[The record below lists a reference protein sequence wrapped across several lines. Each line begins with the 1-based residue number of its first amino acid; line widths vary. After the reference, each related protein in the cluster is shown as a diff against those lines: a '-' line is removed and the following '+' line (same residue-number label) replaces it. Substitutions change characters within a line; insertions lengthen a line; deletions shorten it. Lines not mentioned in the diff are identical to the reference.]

1 MAVGPCGGDGTRLS
15 MPPLRH
21 TIRVVYTRQAG
32 SSVDLIAD
40 IGGTNARFA
49 VVQGGLVQQRI
60 TLPTAGFGSAAQA
73 LAAVRDQTG
82 MAARHI
88 VLAVAGPVTGNSAVL
103 TNGDW
108 HFDAAVLAA
117 ATGAADV
124 VIIND
129 FHAAALALPTLQ
141 RDDLRPLGGPQ
152 SAGDGVRAILGPG
165 TGLGTALAVPL
176 AGDWLALPGEGGHAL
191 MAPAD
196 ALELE
201 LYAVLQQ
208 RFDPVTWEHVLS
220 GPGLVNLYSA
230 VCALWGSQ
238 PQLESPQAIVS
249 AALETFEPVC
259 DQTLGTFCNLLGS
272 AAGNLLVTLKATGG
286 VYIAGGLAQRLADYI
301 AASHFRRR
309 FEERGAMSELARD
322 AATLLVTAE
331 DVGLRG
337 ALVELQRRCASGGHQ
352 AV

>member
-108 HFDAAVLAA
+108 RCRRCSAMTCARWVGRSPP
-117 ATGAADV
+117 AT
-124 VIIND
+124 
-129 FHAAALALPTLQ
+129 
-141 RDDLRPLGGPQ
+141 
-152 SAGDGVRAILGPG
+152 
-165 TGLGTALAVPL
+165 
-176 AGDWLALPGEGGHAL
+176 
-191 MAPAD
+191 
-196 ALELE
+196 
-201 LYAVLQQ
+201 
-208 RFDPVTWEHVLS
+208 
-220 GPGLVNLYSA
+220 
-230 VCALWGSQ
+230 VCAPSWV
-238 PQLESPQAIVS
+238 PA
-249 AALETFEPVC
+249 PVWVPPWRYRWRVTGWRC
-259 DQTLGTFCNLLGS
+259 RERAGT
-272 AAGNLLVTLKATGG
+272 
-286 VYIAGGLAQRLADYI
+286 R
-301 AASHFRRR
+301 
-309 FEERGAMSELARD
+309 
-322 AATLLVTAE
+322 
-331 DVGLRG
+331 
-337 ALVELQRRCASGGHQ
+337 
-352 AV
+352 